1 MLVKDAEG
9 FYSPIPKDIKSL
21 IQIIFPVMGERKVA
35 RIVETIESRSSGL
48 SPSVMSLTLDD
59 LPFLL
64 DTEATQ
70 LLAVIHLGRQISGSK
85 KARYGKV
92 VDSPETSYAIF
103 QDLLMGRH
111 TEAFAIAYL
120 NCKNELLGREV
131 IAIGSQSS
139 VAVPVSEVLR
149 KTLAKGATKIIVGH
163 NHPSQSL
170 EPSWEDIEL
179 TIGLLKATALVGIVL
194 LDHLICADYAFLS
207 LRSQRTKICWPEA
220 E

>member
-1 MLVKDAEG
+1 MLVRDAEG

-35 RIVETIESRSSGL
+35 RIVETIEDRNSGL

-64 DTEATQ
+64 DNEAIK
-70 LLAVIHLGRQISGSK
+70 LLAVIHLGHRISGPR

-92 VDSPETSYAIF
+92 IDSPQKSYGIF
-103 QDLLMGRH
+103 QDLLVGRH

-120 NCKNELLGREV
+120 NYKNELLGKEV
-131 IAIGSQSS
+131 ILIGCHSS
-139 VAVPVSEVLR
+139 VAVPVSELLR
-149 KTLAKGATKIIVGH
+149 RSLVKGATRIIVAH

-170 EPSWEDIEL
+170 EPSQEDIEL
-179 TIGLLKATALVGIVL
+179 TIGLINVTAFVGIEL
-194 LDHLICADYAFLS
+194 LDHLICGDTTFLS
-207 LRSQRTKICWPEA
+207 LRNQRRKIPWPES

>member
-64 DTEATQ
+64 DTEAIQ

-103 QDLLMGRH
+103 QDLL

-139 VAVPVSEVLR
+139 VAVPVSELIR

-194 LDHLICADYAFLS
+194 LDHLICADYTFLS

>member
-35 RIVETIESRSSGL
+35 KIVETIESRSSGL

-64 DTEATQ
+64 DTEAAQ
-70 LLAVIHLGRQISGSK
+70 LLAVIHLGRQIAGSK

-92 VDSPETSYAIF
+92 VDSPETSYGIF
-103 QDLLMGRH
+103 QDLLVGRH

-139 VAVPVSEVLR
+139 VAVSVSELLR
-149 KTLAKGATKIIVGH
+149 KTLAKGATKIIVAH

-194 LDHLICADYAFLS
+194 LDHLICADYTFLS